1 MLIFGYNKIMVASR
15 ELKNLEVDS
24 RGRITLPKSLREG
37 IEFFAIKPDDNGVI
51 HLYPQRQVSLEDA
64 KLIESLKKSAAEYH
78 SNNLRK
84 MPAEW
89 LE

>member
-1 MLIFGYNKIMVASR
+1 MVAAKD
-15 ELKNLEVDS
+15 LKSLEVDS

-37 IEFFAIKPDDNGVI
+37 IEFFAIRPDENGVI
-51 HLYPQRQVSLEDA
+51 HLFPQRQVSLEDA

-78 SNNLRK
+78 SNTLHK